1 VGLSDPPLLID
12 DIGNPPGVFIAR
24 TARGTIRQADRLIG
38 VAEKGKLEVELLG
51 EAGVVRDAVEAD
63 AEDLDILC
71 FVIVGEV
78 PEPGTFGS
86 SARCIR
92 LGEKPENHFLAAE
105 VAEFPSLSLMIG
117 GLEVW
122 GRISHIQHRCSSSND
137 RPPHI
142 PQFSAERHSGYC
154 NLQWTVLSDGT
165 SVIAPASS
173 AHRIQHRSLS
183 MRSAH

>member
-1 VGLSDPPLLID
+1 MGLYDPPLLIN

-24 TARGTIRQADRLIG
+24 TARGTVRQTDRLVG

-51 EAGVVRDAVEAD
+51 KAGILRDAVEAD

-71 FVIVGEV
+71 FVFVGEV
-78 PEPGTFGS
+78 PEPGTFGG
-86 SARCIR
+86 SARCIGLR
-92 LGEKPENHFLAAE
+92 EKPENHFLAAE
-105 VAEFPSLSLMIG
+105 VAELPSPALVIG
-117 GLEVW
+117 RLELR
-122 GRISHIQHRCSSSND
+122 GRISHIQHRSSSND

-142 PQFSAERHSGYC
+142 LQFSAERHSGYC

-173 AHRIQHRSLS
+173 AHRIR
-183 MRSAH
+183 RR